1 MSQHQND
8 AEVVAAVEQWLVH
21 VVIGLQLCPFAKSV
35 YMKKQI
41 RYVVSRCTQDDD
53 ILAELDKELR
63 FLAEADAAVTDTT
76 LLILPD
82 ALDDFHEF
90 NHFLAR
96 TERLLKL
103 ARLRGV
109 LQIANFHPGYQFADR
124 EPDDIEN
131 YTNRSPFPI
140 LHLLREDSVEMAVAA
155 FPEAAQIFDKNQ
167 ETLRALGPIRWRAL
181 MAGKTKQA

>member
-8 AEVVAAVEQWLVH
+8 AEVLAGVERWLEH

-35 YMKKQI
+35 YIKKQI

-53 ILAELDKELR
+53 ILAELDQELR
-63 FLAEADAAVTDTT
+63 FLADTDAAVIDTT

-82 ALDDFHEF
+82 ALGDFHEF

-96 TERLLKL
+96 TERILKL
-103 ARLRGV
+103 ARLRRV

-140 LHLLREDSVEMAVAA
+140 LHLLREDSVDTAVAA
-155 FPEAAQIFDKNQ
+155 FPEADRIFEKNQ
-167 ETLRALGPIRWRAL
+167 ETLRALGAIRWRTL
-181 MAGKTKQA
+181 MAGESKPA